1 MSIYARYKRSSDGFR
16 QLVEL
21 MESSPKD
28 RRDKM
33 LQAGMKEDA
42 EYTKRAAQYFITFE
56 DIIKLNDSELAEV
69 VATATPKIIA
79 ASIANQP
86 DEIKKRFLICA
97 KGAQAAEIRDLMDNE
112 HTLKEIGGAR
122 LKMIAVTR
130 SLEKKGLIQLKK
142 LPA

>member
-1 MSIYARYKRSSDGFR
+1 MSIYARYKRGAEGFR

-33 LQAGMKEDA
+33 IQAGMKEDP
-42 EYTKRAAQYFITFE
+42 EFTKRAIQYFISFE

-79 ASIANQP
+79 TSVANQP
-86 DEIKKRFLICA
+86 DDTKKRFLRCA
-97 KGAQAAEIRDLMDNE
+97 KGAAAAEIRDLME
-112 HTLKEIGGAR
+112 AEYTLKEIGGAR

-130 SLEKKGLIQLKK
+130 QLEKRGLISLKK
-142 LPA
+142 LPN